1 MAALSG
7 LARPALAAPTAA
19 LFAGLAALATLFG
32 WYSGGGSVDVAW
44 APALDLRFSLEL
56 DGLAALYSLLA
67 TGIGFAVFVY
77 SWRYLPLHL
86 EHESHAGK
94 PEHEHGVRF
103 FAFMALF
110 MGSMVGLAM
119 AQDLILVFLFWDLTA
134 IASYFLIGFD
144 RHKEDSRASALMA
157 LVVTG
162 STAVLLLVG
171 ALMLYGAHG
180 TFSIPELA
188 RLTEPGPLLT
198 VAGGLIAIAGLA
210 KSAQVPFQFWLPR
223 AMAAPTPVSA
233 YLHSAAMVAAGV
245 LLIGRVYPL
254 LQKSETLLTALM
266 VVGLLSIAV
275 GGILALTRDVLKQLL
290 AYSTISQYGYVVFM
304 YGLGGKY
311 GAVGAALYVIAHA
324 LAKSALFLTAGAASE
339 ATGETRLSRLGGLAP
354 RMPALAVGSGVAAAG
369 LAAFPFTIGFFKD
382 ELFYGAAFER
392 GAPFAFLALAATILT
407 LAYTWRFWSGVF
419 LGPYRTAAEPVS
431 GMMTGPILG
440 LGALTILGGVLVGP
454 FADLA
459 RAAGAAS
466 YLGAVKSVEPAY
478 HLDARPENLLAL
490 ATFALGALLILTR
503 PYWQGAASL
512 FARAGEVAGPERA
525 YNASVD
531 GLNRL
536 STVMH
541 NIEVRDMRS
550 RVAAIL
556 LPAGV
561 LVGIGFLATVQGGT
575 YRFGSIDAQDWPLL
589 FALVAASLATIATA
603 FARKHVT
610 IALVLSSSGFSVAV
624 AFAFFGAP
632 DVALVA
638 VLVETIVTL
647 VLLGMLRL
655 IPRKTLESGARIPIK
670 AVRRKAFV
678 AVVAGCFA
686 MAISWS
692 TLSQPSSPRSVAQ
705 RHIALTPDAHGKD
718 VVTVILADFRGLDT
732 MGEISVVA
740 LVLLGVAT
748 LLARGRLP

>member
-1 MAALSG
+1 M
-7 LARPALAAPTAA
+7 
-19 LFAGLAALATLFG
+19 LATLIG

-44 APALDLRFSLEL
+44 VPTLDLRFSLEL

-67 TGIGFAVFVY
+67 TGIGFAVLVY
-77 SWRYLPLHL
+77 AWRYLPLHL

-94 PEHEHGVRF
+94 PEYEHGVRF
-103 FAFMALF
+103 FAFMTLF

-119 AQDLILVFLFWDLTA
+119 AQDLILVFLFWDVTA

-144 RHKEDSRASALMA
+144 RHKDESRASALMA

-162 STAVLLLVG
+162 STAVLLLIG
-171 ALMLYGAHG
+171 ALILYRSYG

-188 RLTEPGPLLT
+188 RVTEPGAVLT
-198 VAGGLIAIAGLA
+198 VSGALIATAGLA

-266 VVGLLSIAV
+266 VVGLLSILV
-275 GGILALTRDVLKQLL
+275 GGVLALTRDVLKQLL

-311 GAVGAALYVIAHA
+311 GAVGAAMYVIAHA
-324 LAKSALFLTAGAASE
+324 LAKSTLFLTAGAVSE
-339 ATGETRLSRLGGLAP
+339 ATGETRLSRIGGLAP
-354 RMPALAVGSGVAAAG
+354 RLPWLAAGSGAAAAG
-369 LAAFPFTIGFFKD
+369 LAAVPLTIGFFKD
-382 ELFYGAAFER
+382 ELFFGAALER
-392 GAPFAFLALAATILT
+392 GAPFAFLALAATLLT

-419 LGPYRTAAEPVS
+419 LGPYRSAAEPIS
-431 GMMTGPILG
+431 RAMTGPVVA
-440 LGALTILGGVLVGP
+440 LGALVLVGGVVVGP
-454 FADLA
+454 FAGLA
-459 RAAGAAS
+459 EAAGAAS
-466 YLGAVKSVEPAY
+466 YLGSVQGVDPAY

-490 ATFALGALLILTR
+490 ATFALGALFILAT
-503 PYWQGAASL
+503 PYWQGAALL
-512 FARAGEVAGPERA
+512 FARVGDVAGPERA
-525 YNASVD
+525 YNAGVE

-536 STVMH
+536 SDAMH
-541 NIEVRDMRS
+541 NIEVRDMRG

-561 LVGIGFLATVQGGT
+561 LVGIGFLATFQESSYT
-575 YRFGSIDAQDWPLL
+575 FGSIGGGDVPLL
-589 FALVAASLATIATA
+589 LALIAASLATIATA

-610 IALVLSSSGFSVAV
+610 IVLVLSSSGFSIAV

-655 IPRKTLESGARIPIK
+655 IPRQTLESGARIPIQ
-670 AVRRKAFV
+670 AIRRKGFV

-692 TLSQPSSPRSVAQ
+692 TLSQPSTSTSVAQ
-705 RHIALTPDAHGKD
+705 RHIALTPEAHGKD

-748 LLARGRLP
+748 LLAKGRLP